1 MWTEL
6 QRCIGTTCFAL
17 LQNELV
23 RPPDQWCSA
32 TESCITHLADGR
44 EQILRGPEHVILF
57 VCIKGLPKSSFH
69 SDCFLDLDDHLIYCY
84 LV

>member
-1 MWTEL
+1 MV
-6 QRCIGTTCFAL
+6 TTCFAL